1 MDQLCLNIK
10 TGGKMVKKVKCD
22 FSKMGTKIIP
32 RKGVNVK
39 KRNKIE
45 KDKKK
50 RMNEWREWWS

>member
-1 MDQLCLNIK
+1 
-10 TGGKMVKKVKCD
+10 
-22 FSKMGTKIIP
+22 MGTRIIP
-32 RKGVNVK
+32 RKDVNVK

>member
-1 MDQLCLNIK
+1 M
-10 TGGKMVKKVKCD
+10 KKIKCD
-22 FSKMGTKIIP
+22 FSKMGTRIIP
-32 RKGVNVK
+32 RKDVNVK